1 MIPGLLAG
9 GGLGFGLWLV
19 IRGIAPAV
27 PSLQRELAEFHRPRP
42 VTRAPGLLGAW
53 AQHWSESLLLHTVAD
68 TTRLEADLDVVGTA
82 VERHAIEKVML
93 AAGGFSVPIV
103 FWLTLAAGGIS
114 LPPALLVAVGL
125 SGVTGG
131 FFLPDL
137 MLRSKAAG
145 RRQEFRSA
153 LSAYVNVVTII
164 LAGGGGVESALDGAG
179 KASDSWAFLRMREAL
194 AQSRMS
200 GESPW
205 AALGRLSTAIRVPEL
220 GEISSS
226 IALAGDSGAR
236 VRQSLDAKASSMR
249 DRDLSDAR
257 ARAESQSELMAVPTV
272 VMLGAF
278 VILIAYPAM
287 ANILSL

>member
-19 IRGIAPAV
+19 IRGIAPTE
-27 PSLQRELAEFHRPRP
+27 PSLQRELADFHRPRP
-42 VTRAPGLLGAW
+42 LSQRSGLFGPRT
-53 AQHWSESLLLHTVAD
+53 QQWSETWLRRTTTDA
-68 TTRLEADLDVVGTA
+68 TRLEADLDVVGTA
-82 VERHAIEKVML
+82 VERHAMEKLMM
-93 AAGGFSVPIV
+93 AAGGITVPLV

-114 LPPALLVAVGL
+114 LPPSLLVVVGL
-125 SGVTGG
+125 LGLTGG

-153 LSAYVNVVTII
+153 LSAYVNVVTIV
-164 LAGGGGVESALDGAG
+164 LAGGGGVESALDGAA
-179 KASDSWAFLRMREAL
+179 KASDSWPFLRMREAL

-205 AALGRLSTAIRVPEL
+205 AALGRLSAAIDVPQLE
-220 GEISSS
+220 EISSS

-249 DRDLSDAR
+249 DRDLADAR

-272 VMLGAF
+272 VMLAAF